1 MRNKSELTDMA
12 EVFVSLGTTLNMGDY
27 ESFKLSIGVTYPCRT
42 GDVDKTIDMLYKK
55 IEKELD
61 KRIKIIRR

>member
-1 MRNKSELTDMA
+1 MRNKSELTDVA

-27 ESFKLSIGVTYPCRT
+27 ESFKLSVGITYPCRT
-42 GDVDKTIDMLYKK
+42 KDVDKTIDMLYKK

-61 KRIKIIRR
+61 KRIKTLRK